1 MRRKGEG
8 IVEGKD
14 EEISIIRNKKKKE
27 EQRVKDKK
35 DKK

>member
-8 IVEGKD
+8 RVEGKD
-14 EEISIIRNKKKKE
+14 EEISIIRNKKIKE